1 MKTKLIL
8 FMATIFLGF
17 NSCKKIR
24 EKVFSTRM
32 EGKVI
37 DLQTGQGIPNAK
49 LVVYRKQTY
58 RSGSGFTQY
67 FPLKTFYADHQG
79 NFKDKIK
86 ITTTEEDE
94 IYASFMLKAEP
105 DGYEKTNGTD
115 YPISGTG
122 ILPFVYL
129 NLTKPNKDLELKCN
143 PEFKLEINLIDEPP
157 FFNGTSKNLL
167 SFETNTINRFYN
179 LVYPPLSGND
189 NKAATIFYQNDT
201 IVSFLLPAMEFDLL
215 LYGNNNSVNPPTRM
229 RLDSMRI
236 SHLTN
241 KQITINY

>member
-1 MKTKLIL
+1 MKTKLFISIAFL
-8 FMATIFLGF
+8 FLVF

-37 DLQTGQGIPNAK
+37 DMQTGKGIPNAR
-49 LVVYRKQTY
+49 LVVYESVARQ
-58 RSGSGFTQY
+58 GSSNNNFY
-67 FPLKTFYADHQG
+67 KLKTFYADQDG

-86 ITTTEEDE
+86 ISFPNEEDDSYE
-94 IYASFMLKAEP
+94 SYFLKAEP
-105 DGYEKTNGTD
+105 DGYEKTEGRD
-115 YPISGTG
+115 CYLSGCDDVPY
-122 ILPFVYL
+122 INL
-129 NLTKPNKDLELKCN
+129 NLTKPNKNLEFKCN
-143 PEFKLEINLIDEPP
+143 PEFTLEINLIDEPP

-167 SFETNTINRFYN
+167 SFKTNSINRFYN

-201 IVSFLLPAMEFDLL
+201 LVSFLLPAMEFDLL
-215 LYGNNNSVNPPTRM
+215 LYGNNNSINPPTRM